1 LIAILTRNSA
11 DCRKR
16 VYAVKLNFMKN
27 PVISGLVALSSLLPI
42 QASLFVTS
50 GPGSVAA
57 TQGNIAFDGGT
68 APMVVQFSLASSVSV
83 TKLGIFDNGGDG
95 ITGTTQGVEGFTVA
109 LWQFSTGNSGIQL
122 ASSTLTAANT
132 AANASEWL
140 MRAITPLT
148 LSAGTYALTLVAPN
162 NSAVGLFSFPAQVAA
177 YGLNGYGEVG
187 GNSVDRAAVYDTSFT
202 VNRTFLGAFTADNVF
217 RTETDLG
224 TKYRGVNMTFTP
236 TAVPEPSTYAL
247 VAGVGL
253 VGFGL
258 WRRRSVK
265 TSSTET
271 QKS

>member
-1 LIAILTRNSA
+1 
-11 DCRKR
+11 
-16 VYAVKLNFMKN
+16 MKN
-27 PVISGLVALSSLLPI
+27 PVISGLVVLSSLLPI

-57 TQGNIAFDGGT
+57 TQGNITFANGT
-68 APMVVQFSLASSVSV
+68 EPMVVQFSLASSVSV
-83 TKLGIFDNGGDG
+83 TQLGIFDNGGDG
-95 ITGTTQGVEGFTVA
+95 ITGTTYGPAGVTVG
-109 LWQFSTGNSGIQL
+109 LWQFSTGTAGTL
-122 ASSTLTAANT
+122 LTSSTLTSNNT
-132 AANASEWL
+132 TVTGSEWL
-140 MRAITPLT
+140 MQSITPQT
-148 LSAGTYALTLVAPN
+148 LSAGTYALTLVSAN
-162 NSAVGLFSFPAQVAA
+162 NSDAGLHSYVAPPN
-177 YGLNGYGEVG
+177 YGPNGYGVVG
-187 GNSVDRAAVYDTSFT
+187 VNSVDRAAVYDPRFT
-202 VNRTFLGAFTADNVF
+202 VNRTFLGLFTATDVF

-224 TKYRGVNMTFTP
+224 TQYRGVNMTFTP